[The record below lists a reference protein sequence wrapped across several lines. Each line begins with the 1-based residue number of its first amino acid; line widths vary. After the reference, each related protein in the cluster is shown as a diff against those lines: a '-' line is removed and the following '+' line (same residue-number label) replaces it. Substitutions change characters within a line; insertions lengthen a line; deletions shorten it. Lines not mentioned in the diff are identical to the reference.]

1 MTKVIF
7 KIISKK
13 DLEVA
18 VDLTFD
24 TEIEINKKE
33 MEDKMTAAV
42 ILSQSIWVSLEKIM
56 NTKEVFDKILN
67 NGVDL
72 DKFREDYN
80 TYLIV
85 E

>member
-67 NGVDL
+67 NGV
-72 DKFREDYN
+72 
-80 TYLIV
+80 
-85 E
+85 